1 MTILADE
8 LANIITRMDENKQ
21 RRLLEFAQHLM
32 EETDIS
38 VPDTPTLEQLAR
50 LPYEER
56 NRAVAAAL
64 ARSLDDD
71 VELFDAY
78 GERDF
83 DDD

>member
-1 MTILADE
+1 MKY
-8 LANIITRMDENKQ
+8 KQ
-21 RRLLEFAQHLM
+21 RRLLEFAQQLM
-32 EETDIS
+32 EETDLK
-38 VPDTPTLEQLAR
+38 VPDTLSLEELAH

>member
-1 MTILADE
+1 MGVLADK
-8 LANIITRMDENKQ
+8 LVDIITRLDEHKQ
-21 RRLLEFAQHLM
+21 RRLLEFAQQLM
-32 EETDIS
+32 EETDIN
-38 VPDTPTLEQLAR
+38 VPDTLSLEELAR
-50 LPYEER
+50 LPYDER

-78 GERDF
+78 GDRDF

>member
-1 MTILADE
+1 MSVLADE
-8 LANIITRMDENKQ
+8 LADIITRLDENKQ
-21 RRLLEFAQHLM
+21 RRLLEFAQQLV
-32 EETDIS
+32 EEADIR
-38 VPDTPTLEQLAR
+38 VPDTLTLEELAR

-64 ARSLDDD
+64 TRSLDDD